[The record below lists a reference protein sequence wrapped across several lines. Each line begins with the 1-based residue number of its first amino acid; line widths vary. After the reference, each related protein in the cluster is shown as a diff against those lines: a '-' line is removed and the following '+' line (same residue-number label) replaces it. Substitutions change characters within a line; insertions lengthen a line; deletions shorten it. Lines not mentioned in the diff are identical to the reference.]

1 MQDLIPVENHYNVI
15 LFVVEVILL
24 VVAVL
29 MVTTTT
35 VSALVYPTSDFT
47 ANETLVC
54 TYDVIQF
61 TDTSTSFG
69 TITGWWWLF
78 GDSQDSHSQN
88 PTHYYDTAGVYD
100 VSLWVQDEWGEDT
113 EIKVGYITVTGC
125 YTGDFSANVTCQIGK
140 PLGVQ
145 FDSSCDPAAKSY
157 WWFGD
162 GNTSDSYNPSHLYV
176 DYGSYNVTF
185 ACNDI
190 STGMATLVSKE
201 DYIKVGV
208 NGTYC
213 SCNSTNNC
221 CTSIA
226 IKRDGSEILLF
237 IGAFI
242 IIVVMG
248 IAVQRR
254 KK

>member
-1 MQDLIPVENHYNVI
+1 MQDLIPVENHYK
-15 LFVVEVILL
+15 VILL
-24 VVAVL
+24 LVVFL
-29 MVTTTT
+29 F
-35 VSALVYPTSDFT
+35 SATAIVQALAPPVADFT
-47 ANETLVC
+47 ANETSVC
-54 TYDVIQF
+54 TFDVIQF
-61 TDTSTSFG
+61 TDTSDDWG
-69 TITGWWWLF
+69 QPITAWFWLF
-78 GDSQDSHSQN
+78 GDSQDSHIQN

-100 VSLWVQDEWGEDT
+100 VSLWVQNAWGNDT
-113 EIKVGYITVTGC
+113 EIKTGYITVTDC

-221 CTSIA
+221 CTSIS

-237 IGAFI
+237 IGAFL